1 MSTLHNLP
9 TFIPGIPGR
18 AHELRG
24 AVSHAIRGLW
34 WQSLRAY
41 FTLCQRITVEGGDNL
56 PATPPF
62 VLVANHQSH
71 LDALLLAWALPA
83 DLRRCVLPLAA
94 GDTFFKTPAARLFFS
109 AAMNALPLWRTHA
122 GRHALGDL
130 RQRLLTRPC
139 GYILFPE
146 GTRSRTGVMGK
157 FRPGVGMLIAGT
169 RVPVL
174 PCHIAGTFDALP
186 PQRSIP
192 RRAHLQLRIGKPLDF
207 SHLPNHRDAWDEI
220 AARLE
225 TQVRGLQ
232 PSA

>member
-9 TFIPGIPGR
+9 ALIPAIPDR
-18 AHELRG
+18 THKHQG
-24 AVSHAIRGLW
+24 AVSRAIRGLW

-41 FTLCQRITVEGGDNL
+41 FALFQTITVEGRENL
-56 PATPPF
+56 PVAPPF

-83 DLRRCVLPLAA
+83 HLRRCVLPLAA

-109 AAMNALPLWRTHA
+109 AAMNALPLWRRHV

-130 RQRLLTRPC
+130 RQRLLSQPC

-146 GTRSRTGVMGK
+146 GTRSRTGVMGR

-174 PCHIAGTFDALP
+174 PCHIAGTFEALP

-192 RRAHLQLRIGKPLDF
+192 RQAHLQLRIGKALDF

-220 AARLE
+220 ATDLE
-225 TQVRGLQ
+225 STVRSLQ
-232 PSA
+232 PSP